1 MSSLDEASAA
11 LRLCEADTA
20 LSCPLS
26 PTDLGLAKWASGYV
40 KERKTMTS
48 LEGDAVGVVN
58 LYDRRQY
65 KERMMEKRRG
75 QPDEDGW
82 ITVTRKRKSTHSQ
95 VSQLHSFMIVDIT
108 SQTYLPISTP
118 K

>member
-1 MSSLDEASAA
+1 MSSVVEASAA

-20 LSCPLS
+20 LPCSLCS
-26 PTDLGLAKWASGYV
+26 TDLGLNKWTHRYAKQ
-40 KERKTMTS
+40 RRTMTS

-58 LYDRRQY
+58 SYDRRQN

-82 ITVTRKRKSTHSQ
+82 ITVTRKRKSTHSM
-95 VSQLHSFMIVDIT
+95 VSS
-108 SQTYLPISTP
+108 
-118 K
+118 